1 MFESITLVVWIGS
14 KPSEEVETGRRFE
27 VAGHALLLPLD
38 LLLLL
43 HVTLIILIQL
53 NITIN

>member
-14 KPSEEVETGRRFE
+14 KPSEEVETGRGLE
-27 VAGHALLLPLD
+27 VAGHALLLLLD

-43 HVTLIILIQL
+43 LFTLL
-53 NITIN
+53 NLVQPNVNVN